1 MNDRL
6 PVLLLLLL
14 VAPVGLS
21 PAAAQQAMTG
31 GDMPMMATGIFLPRM
46 DAAAGRQLFAAKGC
60 VLCHSVNGVG
70 GQDAPPM
77 DAGYMDA
84 MMNPFDF
91 AAGMWRG
98 SEAMVAL
105 QRDELGGQIEL
116 TGQDLAD
123 IIAFVHDGEEQ
134 KRFTEADIPA
144 PIAALMMKMG
154 GDD

>member
-1 MNDRL
+1 MTA
-6 PVLLLLLL
+6 VLRILWFWLAAFAL
-14 VAPVGLS
+14 A
-21 PAAAQQAMTG
+21 PAAAQETLM
-31 GDMPMMATGIFLPRM
+31 GDTMPMMATGIILPRM

-70 GQDAPPM
+70 GADAPPM
-77 DAGYMDA
+77 DAEYMEP

-105 QRDELGGQIEL
+105 QREELGAPIEL

-123 IIAFVHDGEEQ
+123 IIAFVHGAGEQ
-134 KRFTEADIPA
+134 KRFTKADIPA
-144 PIAALMMKMG
+144 PISALLMKMDG
-154 GDD
+154 GE

>member
-1 MNDRL
+1 MTAFLRIL
-6 PVLLLLLL
+6 WFWLAAGAL
-14 VAPVGLS
+14 A
-21 PAAAQQAMTG
+21 PAAAQETTMDDT
-31 GDMPMMATGIFLPRM
+31 MPMMATGIILPRM

-70 GQDAPPM
+70 GADAPPM
-77 DAGYMDA
+77 DAEYMEP

-105 QRDELGGQIEL
+105 QREELGAPIEL

-123 IIAFVHDGEEQ
+123 IIAFVHDAGEQ
-134 KRFTEADIPA
+134 RRFSEADIPA
-144 PIAALMMKMG
+144 PILALLMKMEG
-154 GDD
+154 GE